1 MKEKVNSAKLKG
13 TVLYT
18 VVSVLMVLIV
28 FLMGT
33 MALAATASNRAYTNY
48 QKEQTEYTARLLLDS
63 VVEAINADTS
73 GTGIKSQMVTQL
85 KNKGNSFE
93 VDVQLEG
100 VTHKVKIS
108 NVGKQTLYN
117 QDDEEWVEGVVY
129 EVAAVSSKLLA
140 DTTYCAYI
148 VGEHEVVM
156 NTTGG
161 GGAFVSMGDIAGGE
175 IGTGGL
181 ITGGTF
187 IGVGNPVDNYKLGLS
202 GESIIDAPFFLN
214 GNAECGEA
222 IYLHF
227 MNPGDYFIVSGDLTT
242 DSNGGIFPVFDG
254 YNWDAGATQSYEKLP
269 YIYVGGTYTI
279 NTTEIPGHELRHG
292 NDKKNP
298 LGNRQNPVNIYCGEL
313 KVDKETGLNLY
324 GDVYCFDPNSES
336 EIGSGATNSKLY
348 SWTAHTLQ
356 MKDATQATL
365 GNWYSMGSVT
375 LKGNNLVEIEG
386 DLRVEKDVTLKSG
399 KVTIHG
405 DLVCGGTLSADVSTN
420 LEVKGNIYAGSIQN
434 AGNLKCDG
442 TIHTFTNGIGGTV
455 NCPNPVAVYDTTGMV
470 PTSVSRVW
478 HDNVS
483 ISVNPGPGA
492 DKGKLSYTYTRWRDE
507 NGNRTEEVVPYET
520 QTWWFNTDAA
530 NGGYTDYLDFLTRD
544 TTAAEALEY
553 QKIKAMEATQGEAFA
568 TTEYTYSISTVYGD
582 IYPEAFTRQNL
593 DVSRGGFVEYPTP
606 SDYRDAG
613 YPTDISKLGADV
625 YDASTGKLRFD
636 PWNDEYLAANCLENN
651 GTPSDQKDDWYE
663 ITTSCEIT
671 GPINRN
677 LYIKPT
683 SDPITVILNGVT
695 MTESAG
701 GKTQIIIEDSKQVTL
716 FIRGEVTLVS
726 GNIITA
732 DYMRAFYGDSWK
744 PGTRADNIY
753 ANALDD
759 SAMNPTLAHKEPGTL
774 TIWQNGTTSDWWYP
788 NVVIYGEVG
797 SKLTMSTNES
807 LVTAQI
813 RAPQMVFNQR
823 QGSTFKGKI
832 NIKYISTGEMEY
844 GDKSKYTNKAS
855 TLGVVGQLIAG
866 QISMES
872 AKDWGMLYITNSGAV
887 TPCTCG
893 CGTCTSANPS
903 TCTCNCGTP
912 GCICS
917 GGTPSGR
924 IPTRFTTLYYNYY

>member
-33 MALAATASNRAYTNY
+33 LALAATASNRAYTNY

-117 QDDEEWVEGVVY
+117 QEDEEWVEGVVY

-148 VGEHEVVM
+148 VGEHEVTI

-161 GGAFVSMGDIAGGE
+161 GGAFVSMGDIGGADHE
-175 IGTGGL
+175 IATGGL

-187 IGVGNPVDNYKLGLS
+187 IGVGIPVSDYQLGSS

-214 GNAECGEA
+214 GNAKAVNEVF
-222 IYLHF
+222 IHF
-227 MNPGDYFIVSGDLTT
+227 MNPGDSFVITGDFTT
-242 DSNGGIFPVFDG
+242 EGQGGLIPVFDG
-254 YNWDAGATQSYEKLP
+254 FQWDAGATQSYEKLP

-279 NTTEIPGHELRHG
+279 NATYAKHDR
-292 NDKKNP
+292 KNP
-298 LGNRQNPVNIYCGEL
+298 NGDDQNAVNIYCGEL

-324 GDVYCFDPNSES
+324 GDLYCFDSNSES
-336 EIGSGATNSKLY
+336 EIGSGASDSKLY
-348 SWTAHTLQ
+348 NWTAHTLQ

-375 LKGNNLVEIEG
+375 LKGNRAVEIEG
-386 DLRVEKDVTLKSG
+386 DLRVEKNVTLKSG
-399 KVTIHG
+399 KVTIYG

-420 LEVKGNIYAGSIQN
+420 LEVKGNIYAGNIQN
-434 AGNLKCDG
+434 AGNIKCDG
-442 TIHTFTNGIGGTV
+442 TIHTFTPAVGGTV
-455 NCPNPVAVYDTTGMV
+455 NCPNPVSVYDTTGMV
-470 PTSVSRVW
+470 PTSVIRVW
-478 HDNVS
+478 YDNVS
-483 ISVNPGPGA
+483 LNPTEGANPGQGR
-492 DKGKLSYTYTRWRDE
+492 LSYSYTEWREE
-507 NGNRTEEVVPYET
+507 NGNRTETPVTYET
-520 QTWWFNTDAA
+520 QTWWYNTDVA
-530 NGGYTDYLDFLTRD
+530 NGGYATYREFLEND
-544 TTAAEALEY
+544 PTAAEALEY
-553 QKIKAMEATQGEAFA
+553 QRVEDMIDKQGEAFA

-582 IYPEAFTRQNL
+582 IYPPAFTRQNL

-606 SDYRDAG
+606 TDYRDAG
-613 YPTDISKLGADV
+613 YPTDISKLGANV
-625 YDASTGKLRFD
+625 YDTATADLKIPTYYESDL
-636 PWNDEYLAANCLENN
+636 EANFLHDN
-651 GTPSDQKDDWYE
+651 GTGDKQDDWYE
-663 ITTSCEIT
+663 IDSSCQIVGT
-671 GPINRN
+671 INRN
-677 LYIKPT
+677 LYIKSA
-683 SDPITVILNGVT
+683 SDAITVVLNNVN
-695 MTESAG
+695 MSESGGG
-701 GKTQIIIEDSKQVTL
+701 GKTQIIVDDAKQVT
-716 FIRGEVTLVS
+716 FFVRGTVTVDS
-726 GNIITA
+726 GAIITA
-732 DYMRAFYGDSWK
+732 DYMDAFYGKGDWN
-744 PGTRADNIY
+744 PGTRTAGNLAGSSNDHE
-753 ANALDD
+753 
-759 SAMNPTLAHKEPGTL
+759 MNPTLRTPPHEKDNTL

-788 NVVIYGEVG
+788 NVIIYGEVG
-797 SKLTMSTNES
+797 SKLDMCTNNS
-807 LVTAQI
+807 LVTAHI
-813 RAPQMVFNQR
+813 RAPEMAFVQMMGMQIGN
-823 QGSTFKGKI
+823 T
-832 NIKYISTGEMEY
+832 NIKYVGNGEMLY
-844 GDKSKYTNKAS
+844 GSRS
-855 TLGVVGQLIAG
+855 THTADANAIGVVGQLIAG
-866 QISMES
+866 KIVMES
-872 AKDWGMLYITNSGAV
+872 RAKWGMLYVTDSGAV

-893 CGTCTSANPS
+893 CGACTSANPS

-917 GGTPSGR
+917 GGTPSGM